1 MVRWSPSLLLRLF
14 APLAAWFLVVSHA
27 TAVDAGTKP
36 AAIEDLDRIIA
47 FVNDDVITETELAT
61 RLTEAKGQLAREKIA
76 APPDAVLRKQLLERL
91 VLERLQVQLAAQAGL
106 RVGEAEVDQAIQVI
120 ARRNQLTVEEL
131 LARIKDQG
139 ISPQR
144 YRAEVRNQ
152 VLIQQLAEREV
163 SNRVS
168 VSEAEIN
175 LFLEN
180 QESRGQVS
188 VEYNLGHIFLAL
200 PEGASPETIQARK
213 KRAEEIR
220 AQLAGGADF
229 QQTAVSVSQAADALQ
244 GGQLGWRKAGQLPE
258 LFVAALKTLRPGAVS
273 EVLRSPNGFHL
284 LKLNARRGDVET
296 QSVLQTRA
304 RHILLKPSEILS
316 SEEAKNKLL
325 QLRERVDNGEDFA
338 LLARAHSEDT
348 GSANQGGDL
357 GWVSPGQMVPDFE
370 KAMNALKPGALSA
383 PVKSPF
389 GWHLIQVQERREQ
402 DVSGERLRAAARQ
415 QIHARKADERYE
427 QWVRQLRDEAYV
439 EILLEDVN

>member
-1 MVRWSPSLLLRLF
+1 
-14 APLAAWFLVVSHA
+14 
-27 TAVDAGTKP
+27 
-36 AAIEDLDRIIA
+36 
-47 FVNDDVITETELAT
+47 
-61 RLTEAKGQLAREKIA
+61 
-76 APPDAVLRKQLLERL
+76 
-91 VLERLQVQLAAQAGL
+91 
-106 RVGEAEVDQAIQVI
+106 
-120 ARRNQLTVEEL
+120 
-131 LARIKDQG
+131 
-139 ISPQR
+139 
-144 YRAEVRNQ
+144 
-152 VLIQQLAEREV
+152 
-163 SNRVS
+163 
-168 VSEAEIN
+168 
-175 LFLEN
+175 
-180 QESRGQVS
+180 
-188 VEYNLGHIFLAL
+188 
-200 PEGASPETIQARK
+200 
-213 KRAEEIR
+213 
-220 AQLAGGADF
+220 
-229 QQTAVSVSQAADALQ
+229 LQ

-284 LKLNARRGDVET
+284 LKLNAKRGDVEA
-296 QSVLQTRA
+296 QSVMQTRA

-316 SEEAKNKLL
+316 AEEAKNKLL

-348 GSANQGGDL
+348 GSASQGGDL